1 MSIIGIKSSMLVA
14 EGVLDP
20 EGTKPL
26 EPVPHTA
33 KPPRC
38 TQIKSCLLSAATPQP
53 LPTRLLDV
61 PLEIN

>member
-1 MSIIGIKSSMLVA
+1 MLVA

-26 EPVPHTA
+26 QPVPHTA

-38 TQIKSCLLSAATPQP
+38 TQIKSCLLSAATLQP